1 MTHSPE
7 DQHRDVVYG
16 VNPVREALRAG
27 LPIDRAY
34 TCKASGHAL
43 PLIGEIKEK
52 HRVPVIEIDAK
63 RMQALCAEPEQGREA
78 NHQGIAVVLAAA
90 AYQSVDDLLARAE
103 ERGEEPLLVLLDGI
117 TDPHNFGAILRSAE
131 ALGAHGVL
139 IPKRR
144 SASLSGTAFR
154 ASSGAAAHI
163 GVARVSNLVST
174 MKELKEKGFWLA
186 GTDALAPPAAASN
199 LTGPLV
205 LCIGSEGE
213 GLSRLVRQTCDFMVG
228 IPLSGQTQSLNASCA
243 AAILLYE
250 ASRQRALRSANQTE

>member
-1 MTHSPE
+1 M
-7 DQHRDVVYG
+7 
-16 VNPVREALRAG
+16 G
-27 LPIDRAY
+27 LP
-34 TCKASGHAL
+34 T
-43 PLIGEIKEK
+43 
-52 HRVPVIEIDAK
+52 
-63 RMQALCAEPEQGREA
+63 
-78 NHQGIAVVLAAA
+78 IAINAVLFIFFLSLSCQFQNFHYVVL
-90 AYQSVDDLLARAE
+90 
-103 ERGEEPLLVLLDGI
+103 
-117 TDPHNFGAILRSAE
+117 T
-131 ALGAHGVL
+131 
-139 IPKRR
+139 
-144 SASLSGTAFR
+144 
-154 ASSGAAAHI
+154 AAHI